1 VSAALFDE
9 GFALSPVTSP
19 AKERG
24 FALVAHKLARETKPA
39 EETAHLPFVERGVL
53 TVGGGQ
59 ATLDG
64 APVTVREVVL
74 ESTEIAWGQG
84 GFGPSFDVHNARVLL
99 RLEDKSELCVG
110 ERLARSA
117 EEAEAELNE
126 LAELLRGRLL
136 GAAAGDKPA
145 APPALP
151 RFSFAR
157 EGDVVVLR
165 DYENLG
171 PRSRTTRFW
180 VMAALLLLGA
190 GGAVMLTLQARGAE
204 APLTT
209 VLGYVVL
216 AAVLFVGSFAMSQ
229 IAAHAAKYKATH
241 TPLAWFGDDR
251 VVVQP
256 WLSRAGHV
264 DRRPEGRLGAAV
276 VTAELD
282 EVVVIER
289 EGLQAVTL
297 TGPHGAIEVAL
308 TPQRAEAEQLAR
320 TVSMLLERVTSPKK
334 RAPSAARRKMSTA
347 QAAP

>member
-1 VSAALFDE
+1 MSTLLFDE
-9 GFALSPVTSP
+9 GFALSPLASLGSEQP
-19 AKERG
+19 
-24 FALVAHKLARETKPA
+24 FALIAHKRSRETEPA
-39 EETAHLPFVERGVL
+39 PETAHLPFVERGVL
-53 TVGGGQ
+53 TVGSGV
-59 ATLDG
+59 AELDG
-64 APVTVREVVL
+64 APVRIREVVL
-74 ESTEIAWGQG
+74 ESSDIAWGQG
-84 GFGPSFDVHNARVLL
+84 GFGPSFNVHSARVLL
-99 RLEDKSELCVG
+99 RAEDQSELCVA
-110 ERLARSA
+110 ERIARSA
-117 EEAEAELNE
+117 EEAEAELSE

-136 GAAAGDKPA
+136 GAGGGDKAIASPA
-145 APPALP
+145 PP

-165 DYENLG
+165 DYENVG

-180 VMAALLLLGA
+180 VMSALLLLGA
-190 GGAVMLTLQARGAE
+190 GGAVMLTLQAHGAQ

-209 VLGYVVL
+209 VLGYVVSS
-216 AAVLFVGSFAMSQ
+216 AVLLVGSFAMSQ
-229 IAAHAAKYKATH
+229 IAAHAAKYKADN

-289 EGLQAVTL
+289 EGLHAVTL

-308 TPQRAEAEQLAR
+308 TPKRSEAEGLAR
-320 TVSMLLERVTSPKK
+320 TVSMLLERVASPKK
-334 RAPSAARRKMSTA
+334 RAPSAARRKMNTA
-347 QAAP
+347 QVAP